1 MIRRPANTRL
11 KIDSNLYFD
20 KVLGIGSFNENK
32 IQQSNILRDFAYNEH
47 AHMIIYDLSCDNDHK
62 FEGWFRSA
70 GDFEL
75 QLETHLITCPQCD
88 SHAVRRIPS
97 AVAISSHAI
106 NNDAISG
113 AAASAGSGTALMPVG
128 VQAMALYR
136 QLVQAIVEN
145 SEDVGP
151 SFAEEA
157 RKIHYN
163 EAPER
168 AIRGQATADECE
180 ALRDE
185 GIQILHVPAAKEED
199 LN

>member
-1 MIRRPANTRL
+1 
-11 KIDSNLYFD
+11 
-20 KVLGIGSFNENK
+20 
-32 IQQSNILRDFAYNEH
+32 
-47 AHMIIYDLSCDNDHK
+47 MIIYDLSCDNHHK

-70 GDFEL
+70 DDFEQQL
-75 QLETHLITCPQCD
+75 QTHLVACPQCD
-88 SHAVRRIPS
+88 SHTVRRIPS
-97 AVAISSHAI
+97 AIAISSHATK
-106 NNDAISG
+106 G
-113 AAASAGSGTALMPVG
+113 AATGSESSAGGSTALMPVG
-128 VQAMALYR
+128 IQAMALYR
-136 QLVQAIVEN
+136 QLVQAIVAN
-145 SEDVGP
+145 SEDVGQ

-185 GIQILHVPAAKEED
+185 GIQILNLPAAKEED

>member
-1 MIRRPANTRL
+1 MTCGADHNT
-11 KIDSNLYFD
+11 NT
-20 KVLGIGSFNENK
+20 
-32 IQQSNILRDFAYNEH
+32 
-47 AHMIIYDLSCDNDHK
+47 HMIIYDLSCDNDHK

-70 GDFEL
+70 DDFERQL
-75 QLETHLITCPQCD
+75 QTHLVACPQCD
-88 SHAVRRIPS
+88 SHAVRRVPS
-97 AVAISSHAI
+97 AVAISSHA
-106 NNDAISG
+106 NKQG
-113 AAASAGSGTALMPVG
+113 AVASAESAAGSSTALMPVG
-128 VQAMALYR
+128 AQAIALYR
-136 QLVQAIVEN
+136 QLVQAIVAN
-145 SEDVGP
+145 SEDVGQ

-185 GIQILHVPAAKEED
+185 GIQILNLPAAKEED

>member
-1 MIRRPANTRL
+1 
-11 KIDSNLYFD
+11 
-20 KVLGIGSFNENK
+20 
-32 IQQSNILRDFAYNEH
+32 
-47 AHMIIYDLSCDNDHK
+47 MIIFDLSCDNDHR

-70 GDFEL
+70 NDFEH
-75 QLETHLITCPQCD
+75 QLETHLISCPQCD

-97 AVAISSHAI
+97 AVAISSHAQQPVT
-106 NNDAISG
+106 AKESESS
-113 AAASAGSGTALMPVG
+113 SAPGSTALMPVG
-128 VQAMALYR
+128 AQAMSLYR
-136 QLVQAIVEN
+136 QLVQAIVAN
-145 SEDVGP
+145 SEDVGA
-151 SFAEEA
+151 SFADEA

-185 GIQILHVPAAKEED
+185 GIQILNLPVVKEED